1 MAETNGD
8 TKAATTAEKPMN
20 GNTKIV
26 AEPSTVDGGNDVPS
40 KEAPKTAEA
49 SGVVDADVKD
59 VEMPSAEKEN
69 EPNAAAGAKES
80 PTETNNKENG
90 HDKAS
95 AAPSEAGTDDLEED
109 EDDVAAEEEDLFRS
123 LEKAKEEDDKL
134 HPNDKPVSA
143 PTLIK
148 AGIQQGEVADDDDD
162 EAKQSGDEKDG
173 GGDIKVSKDILK
185 EKKTVDVFQFLEN
198 WV

>member
-1 MAETNGD
+1 M
-8 TKAATTAEKPMN
+8 
-20 GNTKIV
+20 
-26 AEPSTVDGGNDVPS
+26 
-40 KEAPKTAEA
+40 
-49 SGVVDADVKD
+49 
-59 VEMPSAEKEN
+59 
-69 EPNAAAGAKES
+69 
-80 PTETNNKENG
+80 
-90 HDKAS
+90 
-95 AAPSEAGTDDLEED
+95 
-109 EDDVAAEEEDLFRS
+109 
-123 LEKAKEEDDKL
+123 